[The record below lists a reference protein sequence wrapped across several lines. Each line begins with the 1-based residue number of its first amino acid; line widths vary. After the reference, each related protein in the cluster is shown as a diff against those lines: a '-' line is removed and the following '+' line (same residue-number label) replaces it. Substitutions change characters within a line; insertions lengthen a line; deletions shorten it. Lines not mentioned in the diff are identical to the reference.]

1 MKSQISN
8 FKFFQTLFA
17 ALVCV
22 TLAAGAYVVWVEY
35 RSFPPHFRG
44 FGEVTRRGEVAGWAV
59 DASRPDERVEVEL
72 YVDGLFV
79 AHGVA
84 ALPRPD
90 VVAAGRATDPDCG
103 YRFPLPVLAEGPHEA
118 RVYALH
124 APGPADRR
132 TLKQLGDPL
141 RFDTGADG
149 RVTPPAR

>member
-1 MKSQISN
+1 MKFRVSHL
-8 FKFFQTLFA
+8 KVHLVFA

-22 TLAAGAYVVWVEY
+22 TLAAGAYAVWVEY
-35 RSFPPHFRG
+35 SSFPPHFRG
-44 FGEVTRRGEVAGWAV
+44 FGEVTRKGEVAGWAV
-59 DASRPDERVEVEL
+59 DPRNPGARVEVEL
-72 YVDGLFV
+72 YVDGRFV

-84 ALPRPD
+84 SLPRPD
-90 VVAAGRATDPDCG
+90 VLAAGRATDPDCG
-103 YRFPLPVLAEGPHEA
+103 YRFPLPALDAGPHEA

-149 RVTPPAR
+149 RVTIPTR

>member
-1 MKSQISN
+1 MKSQLS
-8 FKFFQTLFA
+8 KLKWHLVFA

-22 TLAAGAYVVWVEY
+22 TAAAGAWTVWVEY
-35 RSFPPHFRG
+35 SSFPPHFRG
-44 FGEVTRRGEVAGWAV
+44 FGEVTRNGEVAGWAV
-59 DASRPDERVEVEL
+59 DASRPGARVEVEL
-72 YVDGLFV
+72 YVDGRFV
-79 AHGVA
+79 AHGSA
-84 ALPRPD
+84 TLPRPD

-103 YRFPLPVLAEGPHEA
+103 YRFPLPTLAEGPHEA

-124 APGPADRR
+124 APGSADRR

>member
-1 MKSQISN
+1 MKFEIANLRLQSV
-8 FKFFQTLFA
+8 FA
-17 ALVCV
+17 ALVCA

-59 DASRPDERVEVEL
+59 DASRPGARVEVEL
-72 YVDGLFV
+72 YVDGRF
-79 AHGVA
+79 AGHGVA
-84 ALPRPD
+84 VLPRPD

-124 APGPADRR
+124 APGPADLR

-149 RVTPPAR
+149 RVASDVR

>member
-1 MKSQISN
+1 LKSQISN
-8 FKFFQTLFA
+8 LKLSLVFA

-22 TLAAGAYVVWVEY
+22 TLAAGAWAVWVEY
-35 RSFPPHFRG
+35 TSFPPHFRG

-59 DASRPDERVEVEL
+59 DPLNPNSRVEVEL
-72 YVDGLFV
+72 YIDGRFV
-79 AHGVA
+79 AHGA
-84 ALPRPD
+84 ATLPRPD

-103 YRFPLPVLAEGPHEA
+103 YRFPLPPLAEGPHEA

-124 APGPADRR
+124 APGPSDRR

-149 RVTPPAR
+149 RVTPPTP